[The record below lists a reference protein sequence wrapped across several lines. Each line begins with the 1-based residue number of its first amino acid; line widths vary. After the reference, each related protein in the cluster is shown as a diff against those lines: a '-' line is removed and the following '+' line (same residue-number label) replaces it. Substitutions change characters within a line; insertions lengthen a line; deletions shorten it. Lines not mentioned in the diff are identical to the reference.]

1 MPCRQPA
8 SPPATTQPSSSSASS
23 SFVLLDP
30 DWRQLGADA
39 TLIAVIP
46 ASGPILASDHRTHR
60 ARNPSN
66 RLRMCASWYVRIVW
80 QRSPSPLDFIPI
92 RIIDLAGR
100 MAHIYGH

>member
-8 SPPATTQPSSSSASS
+8 SPPATTPPSSSSASS

-60 ARNPSN
+60 ARNPRN
-66 RLRMCASWYVRIVW
+66 RLRMRASWSVRIVW
-80 QRSPSPLDFIPI
+80 QRSPPPLDFI
-92 RIIDLAGR
+92 LLGLLS
-100 MAHIYGH
+100 GL

>member
-8 SPPATTQPSSSSASS
+8 SPPATTPPSSSSASS

-46 ASGPILASDHRTHR
+46 ASGPILASDHNRTHR
-60 ARNPSN
+60 ARNPRN
-66 RLRMCASWYVRIVW
+66 RLGMCASWSVRIVW
-80 QRSPSPLDFIPI
+80 QRSLSLLDFIPI
-92 RIIDLAGR
+92 RIIVAF
-100 MAHIYGH
+100 IYLT